1 MKVIGMAGFSG
12 AGKTT
17 LVTKLIPE
25 LTGRGLKVSTV
36 KHAHHDFDV
45 DTPGKDSYEH
55 RHSGASE
62 VLVSSAKRYA
72 LMREHRGEAEPT
84 LDDLLAKLSPVDLV
98 IVEGWKFG
106 DHRKLEVH
114 RPSVGKPLLA
124 AEDPNIIAVITD
136 ASSLPNINQPLLDID
151 DIPAVADFILAFE
164 PEETPWAK
172 P

>member
-25 LTGRGLKVSTV
+25 LTGRGLKVSTI

-62 VLVSSAKRYA
+62 VLVSSAKRFA
-72 LMREHRGEAEPT
+72 LMHEHRGAAEPT
-84 LDDLLAKLSPVDLV
+84 LDDLLAKLSPVDIV

-106 DHRKLEVH
+106 DHLKLEVH

-124 AEDPNIIAVITD
+124 TEDPNIVAVITD
-136 ASSLPNINQPLLDID
+136 VPSLPGIDRPLLDID
-151 DIPAVADFILAFE
+151 DVASVADFILADD
-164 PEETPWAK
+164 PSALPVGNS
-172 P
+172 